1 MDRYSQFLNKCMFI
15 TYDSTK
21 IDIYKSL
28 IKDNSAKNICR
39 NLIHESTIDDILTN
53 PETKGYVAKIKD
65 EFIGFIFFKHEYD
78 TYYLSLIATK
88 PKLGFPLG
96 QILLTKMEEGGKDN
110 NVYTIQA
117 SAIPEAIDF
126 YKKMNYEIK
135 YYDEDSEEYLI
146 QKSLISK

>member
-1 MDRYSQFLNKCMFI
+1 MNKYSQFFNKCTFT

-21 IDIYKSL
+21 IDIYKSFTE
-28 IKDNSAKNICR
+28 DNTVKKICR
-39 NLIHESTIDDILTN
+39 DLIHESTIDDILTN

-65 EFIGFIFFKHEYD
+65 EYIGFIFFKHEYD

-96 QILLTKMEEGGKDN
+96 QMLLIKMEEDGKDN
-110 NVYTIQA
+110 KVYTIQG
-117 SAIPEAIDF
+117 SAIPEAINF